1 MQGCLNIIILNV
13 INSFKRLKEINII
26 SVDTEKGSNKI

>member
-13 INSFKRLKEINII
+13 INSIKRLKEINII